1 MSPAAARPHK
11 LVGTQPPPAL
21 RGFESTSRYW
31 DGVEGA
37 WIAPVVAG
45 AYYVT
50 AADEVIATVLGS
62 CVSACV
68 RDPAAG
74 VGGMNHFMLPDDPRG
89 DASGAVMRFGS
100 YAVERLINEL
110 VKYGARRERLEIK
123 IFGGGRMIQSRSD
136 VGAANVRFVRNYL
149 QEEGLV
155 IAAEDVGGAWARRL
169 RYHARS
175 GVACIK
181 HLDMGEAGRLAGEEE
196 ELRSS
201 LRQRP
206 LASGE
211 VELF

>member
-1 MSPAAARPHK
+1 MSAAVPRAKPFQATPA
-11 LVGTQPPPAL
+11 PAL
-21 RGFESTSRYW
+21 RGFEGTSRYW

-45 AYYVT
+45 DYYVT

-62 CVSACV
+62 CVSVCV
-68 RDPAAG
+68 RDATAG

-89 DASGAVMRFGS
+89 DTAGAAMRFGS

-123 IFGGGRMIQSRSD
+123 VFGGGCMVRSRSN
-136 VGAANVRFVRNYL
+136 VGEANVRFVRHYL

-155 IAAEDVGGAWARRL
+155 IAAEDVGGPWARRL
-169 RYHARS
+169 RYHSRS
-175 GVACIK
+175 GVAWIK
-181 HLDMGEAGRLAGEEE
+181 HLDVGETRRLEAEED
-196 ELRSS
+196 ELRSN